1 MKRDR
6 FITSRETEDQLERL
20 RELTKLEYAALAR
33 MAVAVSLRSGEHLL
47 STDEV
52 PDHMGKEIRLASLG
66 QPEIFELLL
75 PQHYGRPLGDEEYTE
90 VLVRHVN
97 SGVKLL
103 STICGRLEGEQSHDL
118 EFRLYRKLATDF
130 GEGRPSSS
138 RISALPQAGLQLLV
152 GINDLDKSPL
162 HWKINDLAINPHTAI
177 IGQTR
182 TGKTQLVLSL
192 LQEIRRASAN
202 ESHFVFFDYK
212 GEDEYIDGSYLN
224 STNAVLLDPSGHP
237 LPINPFVLPN
247 YSERDVRLSAHEKA
261 NLLFTFE
268 KRIGP
273 KQRGDLRQAIESAY
287 QRCAG
292 QLVPYPDFQMVYSE
306 LTQLRPSPETVHE
319 VLSMLVDGNLFH
331 RRDSGERPLD
341 SLVGSSIVV
350 RLNRVSAS
358 FRPIVVSFV
367 LERIAREMESL
378 PAAPVD
384 QEQGTR
390 QLRSCVVIDE
400 AHNYLDKN
408 HPFLMKLLREGAG
421 KGIAVFLISQSPGDF
436 KQKFGYHE
444 HIGNVFLFNTNA
456 VDATSVKQL
465 MRCSDAYSHSIVDQ
479 VLQLP
484 PRMCLF
490 SQSSRGRP
498 VRLQA
503 QQLKEIQ

>member
-1 MKRDR
+1 
-6 FITSRETEDQLERL
+6 
-20 RELTKLEYAALAR
+20 
-33 MAVAVSLRSGEHLL
+33 
-47 STDEV
+47 
-52 PDHMGKEIRLASLG
+52 MGKEIRLVSLG

-75 PQHYGRPLGDEEYTE
+75 AQHYGRPLGDEEYAE

-97 SGVKLL
+97 GGIKLL
-103 STICGRLEGEQSHDL
+103 STICEKLEGEQGDDL
-118 EFRLYRKLATDF
+118 EFRLYRKLATEF
-130 GEGRPSSS
+130 AEGRPTPS
-138 RISALPQAGLQLLV
+138 RTSALPQAGLQLLV
-152 GINDLDKSPL
+152 GINDLDKAPFY
-162 HWKINDLAINPHTAI
+162 WKINDLTINPHTAI

-182 TGKTQLVLSL
+182 TGKTQLVLAL

-202 ESHFVFFDYK
+202 ESQFIFFDYK
-212 GEDEYIDGSYLN
+212 GEDEYIDGPYL
-224 STNAVLLDPSGHP
+224 SGTSAVLLDPSSHP
-237 LPINPFVLPN
+237 LPVNPFVLSG
-247 YSERDVRLSAHEKA
+247 YTERDVRLSAHEKA

-273 KQRGDLRQAIESAY
+273 RQRGDLRQAIQSAY

-292 QLVPYPDFQMVYSE
+292 QSAPYPDFQMVYSE
-306 LTQLRPSPETVHE
+306 LNQIRPSPETVHE

-341 SLVGSSIVV
+341 SLVGTTIVV
-350 RLNRVSAS
+350 RLNRVSPA
-358 FRPIVVSFV
+358 FRPIVVSFI
-367 LERIAREMESL
+367 LERMAREMESL

-421 KGIAVFLISQSPGDF
+421 KGIAIFLISQSPGDF

-465 MRCSDAYSHSIVDQ
+465 MRCSDAYSHTIADQ

-484 PRMCLF
+484 TRTCLF

-503 QQLKEIQ
+503 RQLKEA